1 MHAMDLLKT
10 YGLIFGTSICYTRAN
25 IDTVTSDKFLDMIIE
40 KGCRYAWYFHYMPVG
55 NDAAP
60 ELLPTPA
67 QRRETYERIRK
78 YRATKPLEMMQHWI
92 CFQQKSRENTC
103 ITASVR
109 SVD

>member
-1 MHAMDLLKT
+1 MRKSTTAAVEKAFMKKVMHAMDLLKT

-25 IDTVTSDKFLDMIIE
+25 IETVTSDKFLDMIIE

-55 NDAAP
+55 NDAALD
-60 ELLPTPA
+60 LLPT
-67 QRRETYERIRK
+67 K
-78 YRATKPLEMMQHWI
+78 
-92 CFQQKSRENTC
+92 KSSENTC